1 MEIAL
6 IIIGIAFILLALI
19 GCFLP
24 ILPGPPLAF
33 ISLLLLQIGPEIPFS
48 WKFMIFIGVVVV
60 IVTALDYIVP
70 ALGAKKWGGSRYG
83 ILGAFAGIIVGL
95 FFFPPFGFIVFPM
108 LGAMAGELMRG
119 ANTKMAF
126 KAAVG
131 TLVGLL
137 LGSIMKLSVVLVIAY
152 YFFTNL

>member
-6 IIIGIAFILLALI
+6 IVIGIVLILLALI
-19 GCFLP
+19 GCFVP
-24 ILPGPPLAF
+24 VLPGPPLAF

-48 WKFMIFIGVVVV
+48 WKFMAIMGVVVV
-60 IVTALDYIVP
+60 IITVLDYMVP
-70 ALGAKKWGGSRYG
+70 VLGAKKWGGSKYG
-83 ILGAFAGIIVGL
+83 ILGAFVGVVIGL

-108 LGAMAGELMRG
+108 LGAMAGELMQG
-119 ANTKMAF
+119 ANAKVAY
-126 KAAVG
+126 KAAIG

-137 LGSIMKLSVVLVIAY
+137 LGSVLKLSVVLVIAY